1 VVVFICA
8 NDLWYIDAED
18 IYVCF
23 YVIVRMWQR
32 TGTYLVVN
40 NENGVDLHI

>member
-1 VVVFICA
+1 VICLSIAVVVFICA

-23 YVIVRMWQR
+23 YVTRRVPVRC
-32 TGTYLVVN
+32 
-40 NENGVDLHI
+40 NGNV